1 MLKNTRLL
9 IIIGLVIHFN
19 SFAAAATKEYSLVI
33 AKETVNITGEPLN
46 RITINGSIPGPTLEF
61 TDGDEAVIH
70 VTNTMKVDSS
80 VHWHGLLL
88 PGMMDGVPGF
98 NGYPGIK
105 PGETFTYRFNIRQDG
120 TYWYHAHSMVQEQDG
135 HYGSIIIH
143 PKSGNAEQ
151 VDRDYVVL
159 LSDFHQDEG
168 MTIMSNLKK
177 SSEYYVYVRRT
188 LGDFFSSVKEDGF
201 GKAWKNAK
209 MWGQMRMLPTDL
221 ADISDYTFL
230 VNGKTPDQNWTGLF
244 KAGEK
249 IRLRFINAS
258 AMSFYDVR
266 IPGLEMKVVSAD
278 GQPVEP
284 VMVDEFRFGV
294 SETYDVIVQPS
305 RNKAYSIVAE
315 SIDRTG
321 FALATLAP
329 HEGMR
334 GALPAH
340 RPMSLLTMADMGHD
354 MHGMDHS
361 SHSDHDMQAM
371 DHGNHSDHDM
381 HGMDHSSHSDHDMQ
395 AMDHGNHSD
404 HDMHGMD
411 HSSHS
416 NHDMQAMDHG
426 NHSDHDMHGMD
437 HSSHS
442 DHDMQA
448 MDHGNHSDHDMH
460 GMDHS
465 SHSDH
470 DMQAMDHGNHSDHDM
485 HGMDHS
491 STDHAPVTTNPTNA
505 PAADFETGVP
515 GSGWANAH
523 TPDGHK
529 ALSYK
534 DLRYLGTQQ
543 DLRMPEREIV
553 LRLGGNMER
562 YIWTLNDKKYEDSGP
577 INLEYGERVRLTFI
591 NSTMMAHPMHLHGM
605 FVQLEN
611 GQPMSKLPNKHTVIV
626 APGDTYSVLLT
637 ADEAGEWAFHCHL
650 LYHMMAG
657 MMNKVVVAQ
666 LDEANMPT
674 TSYSEQATQDK
685 TVHSNIK
692 SKETLGEHS
701 HDH

>member
-9 IIIGLVIHFN
+9 IIIGLVILFN

-354 MHGMDHS
+354 MHGMDHGM
-361 SHSDHDMQAM
+361 HSDHDMQA
-371 DHGNHSDHDM
+371 
-381 HGMDHSSHSDHDMQ
+381 MDHSSHSDHDMQ
-395 AMDHGNHSD
+395 AMDHGS
-404 HDMHGMD
+404 
-411 HSSHS
+411 
-416 NHDMQAMDHG
+416 
-426 NHSDHDMHGMD
+426 
-437 HSSHS
+437 
-442 DHDMQA
+442 
-448 MDHGNHSDHDMH
+448 
-460 GMDHS
+460 
-465 SHSDH
+465 
-470 DMQAMDHGNHSDHDM
+470 HSDHDM

-666 LDEANMPT
+666 LDEANMPA

-685 TVHSNIK
+685 TVHSHIK